1 MIHLNKI
8 AQLKPCYKC
17 MHFIGHKT
25 ADYGKCKMFS
35 KKDTDTGKE
44 LYYYASIF
52 RLDMTGRCGSYGK
65 YFSKK
70 N

>member
-1 MIHLNKI
+1 
-8 AQLKPCYKC
+8 